1 MFAKEYYKQ
10 ISTLDKKIYLEFI
23 YKYGFEI
30 WIRPILRYINDLIW
44 NPNFAWS
51 SPPITW
57 LKKKKEDILDAYLSV
72 VLCHSLEV
80 KIIILMEIRI
90 FTLIFMLKAL
100 RNA

>member
-10 ISTLDKKIYLEFI
+10 ISTLNKKIYLEFI

-57 LKKKKEDILDAYLSV
+57 LKKKKRRYFGCLFKCCALSQFGGQNYYL
-72 VLCHSLEV
+72 
-80 KIIILMEIRI
+80 
-90 FTLIFMLKAL
+90 
-100 RNA
+100 NGD